1 MKPFTATYVAGKV
14 KTTPSSGGTN
24 PSSGGTSQSRVVTK
38 VVLPIM
44 GGVIVEGGKT
54 PFETAFT
61 GGKPNPAWTQLVN
74 QAVPN
79 SPNQL
84 RSVGSKSTTAYNL
97 RRAGLPDKFKK
108 GDGIMFFC

>member
-1 MKPFTATYVAGKV
+1 
-14 KTTPSSGGTN
+14 
-24 PSSGGTSQSRVVTK
+24 
-38 VVLPIM
+38 M

-84 RSVGSKSTTAYNL
+84 RSVGSRYTTAYNL
-97 RRAGLPDKFKK
+97 RRAGLATKFKK
-108 GDGIMFFC
+108 GDAIRFLLPSSTTLRLMPGWILSPTDSIPRTLRKLSVL